1 MTHTLSSKYDRYK
14 KKEFSSNQIT
24 KKIFG
29 ENTDICTFQDIY
41 LHDPSVRW
49 DSIIGL
55 DAAKRTIKEAVVYP
69 IRVGISIYKDQQQKK
84 GKTTNH
90 LSF

>member
-1 MTHTLSSKYDRYK
+1 LLTKVQSIKIPRT
-14 KKEFSSNQIT
+14 FSF
-24 KKIFG
+24 K
-29 ENTDICTFQDIY
+29 DIY

-69 IRVGISIYKDQQQKK
+69 IRV
-84 GKTTNH
+84 
-90 LSF
+90 